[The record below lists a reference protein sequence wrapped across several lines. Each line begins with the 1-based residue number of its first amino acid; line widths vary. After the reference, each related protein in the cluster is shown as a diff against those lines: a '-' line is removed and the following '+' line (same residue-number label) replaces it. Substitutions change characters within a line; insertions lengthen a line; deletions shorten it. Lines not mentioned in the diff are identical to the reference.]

1 MFFTHDHPFEECFCL
16 CIVVLNKTWKEMR
29 ATSEDFQ
36 KVASVGQE
44 QIVRALE
51 TAPASLEQFK
61 TKLQTLTYSEITQL
75 WQLERN
81 TREEWESHAKP
92 VVELREQ
99 ITPEILGLIKQQRL
113 AFLVEGEFMLFSS
126 FVFVLGV
133 DKTDIIHVSNTLSFE
148 FWLLKLRLKFFS
160 KISQF

>member
-1 MFFTHDHPFEECFCL
+1 
-16 CIVVLNKTWKEMR
+16 MR

-51 TAPASLEQFK
+51 TTPSSLEQFK
-61 TKLQTLTYSEITQL
+61 TKLQTLTYCEITQL

-113 AFLVEGEFMLFSS
+113 AFLVEGMFILTFKWNNLVYIFYYSVLFLKFLKSYI
-126 FVFVLGV
+126 F
-133 DKTDIIHVSNTLSFE
+133 DIIYI
-148 FWLLKLRLKFFS
+148 
-160 KISQF
+160 KISIIQTPIM

>member
-1 MFFTHDHPFEECFCL
+1 MFFTHDHPFEECFCI

-51 TAPASLEQFK
+51 TTPASLEQFK

-92 VVELREQ
+92 VVQLREQ

-113 AFLVEGEFMLFSS
+113 AFLVEGIYFLFI
-126 FVFVLGV
+126 FVHIL
-133 DKTDIIHVSNTLSFE
+133 
-148 FWLLKLRLKFFS
+148 
-160 KISQF
+160 

>member
-1 MFFTHDHPFEECFCL
+1 
-16 CIVVLNKTWKEMR
+16 MR

-44 QIVRALE
+44 QIVRALD
-51 TAPASLEQFK
+51 TTPPSLELFK
-61 TKLQTLTYSEITQL
+61 TKLQTLTYNEITQL

-99 ITPEILGLIKQQRL
+99 ITPEILALIKQQRF
-113 AFLVEGEFMLFSS
+113 AFLVEGMYFLLFFCIRIESLTVRN
-126 FVFVLGV
+126 FLQTNIG
-133 DKTDIIHVSNTLSFE
+133 I
-148 FWLLKLRLKFFS
+148 
-160 KISQF
+160 

>member
-1 MFFTHDHPFEECFCL
+1 
-16 CIVVLNKTWKEMR
+16 MR

-51 TAPASLEQFK
+51 ITPTSLEQFK
-61 TKLQTLTYSEITQL
+61 TKLQTLTYNEITQL
-75 WQLERN
+75 WQLERD

-92 VVELREQ
+92 VVELREH

-113 AFLVEGEFMLFSS
+113 AFLVEGKKFI
-126 FVFVLGV
+126 FVSESIFKRDFL
-133 DKTDIIHVSNTLSFE
+133 IAC
-148 FWLLKLRLKFFS
+148 FFYV
-160 KISQF
+160 